1 VHRGANL
8 VIVGQASL
16 TRSTAQAR
24 RPEAI
29 PVAAGGVYLAPGA
42 ALAA

>member
-8 VIVGQASL
+8 VIVGQVSL
-16 TRSTAQAR
+16 TRSTARAR
-24 RPEAI
+24 GFEATL
-29 PVAAGGVYLAPGA
+29 VAAGGVYLAPGA